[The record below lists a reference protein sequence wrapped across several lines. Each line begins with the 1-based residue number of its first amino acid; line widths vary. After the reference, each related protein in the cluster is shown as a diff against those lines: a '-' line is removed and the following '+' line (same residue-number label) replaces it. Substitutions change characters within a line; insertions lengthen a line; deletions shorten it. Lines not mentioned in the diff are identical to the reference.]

1 MNKWIIGG
9 TLLAASLMANAETFA
24 VHLAAPVTAGTVK
37 LAPGDY
43 KLATMKGNPSI
54 FLLEGDAVRMFV
66 FGSIVQVS
74 LDAKPTVEIR
84 NLKPVKEA
92 VKLASAK

>member
-9 TLLAASLMANAETFA
+9 TLLAASLMANAETFS
-24 VHLAAPVTAGTVK
+24 VHLAKPVTAGSVK

-43 KLATMKGNPSI
+43 KLATMKGNSSI
-54 FLLEGDAVRMFV
+54 FLLEGKEVRMFV

-74 LDAKPTVEIR
+74 LDAKPTIEIR
-84 NLKPVKEA
+84 NLKLAEEPI
-92 VKLASAK
+92 KLASTK